1 MRQSSAPL
9 WRESRRTWL
18 STHFSSRKRS
28 TTFTIPIIHE
38 ETREKKVFL
47 LWMTDF
53 FRRQL
58 EWTLDILGIQVP
70 DYM

>member
-1 MRQSSAPL
+1 
-9 WRESRRTWL
+9 
-18 STHFSSRKRS
+18 
-28 TTFTIPIIHE
+28 
-38 ETREKKVFL
+38 
-47 LWMTDF
+47 MTDF